1 VGGGPLPLRE
11 LEADVTTPRS
21 GQNREASPN
30 GSLFSSQPNPGVQS
44 FATGR
49 PQWARRLAPS
59 PSPQACRKHAARDY
73 RGATQDRHSERRP
86 HVARTGAREA
96 AMKEN
101 DLQYRNARLRRKI
114 DGALKNRPEL
124 EAVVNNIALKEPT
137 NPSPEQ
143 VQANLQERAWAIIDA
158 EPELDGY
165 FED

>member
-1 VGGGPLPLRE
+1 
-11 LEADVTTPRS
+11 
-21 GQNREASPN
+21 
-30 GSLFSSQPNPGVQS
+30 
-44 FATGR
+44 
-49 PQWARRLAPS
+49 
-59 PSPQACRKHAARDY
+59 
-73 RGATQDRHSERRP
+73 
-86 HVARTGAREA
+86 
-96 AMKEN
+96 MKEN

-137 NPSPEQ
+137 NASPEQ